1 MVAAHEARLHV
12 ATSVDDAVAV
22 LTEAGGDAVPMAGA
36 TWLMRAELR
45 DEPIR
50 PLYVALGR
58 IEALKGVEIAADAVS
73 IGACVTH
80 AELAGGLAGLPEMRG
95 LAQAAGH
102 AATPAVRAVA
112 TVGGNLAAS
121 GFAAADLAPALLA
134 ADAEVEVAG
143 SNGTERLPL
152 AGYLA
157 TRDQAAAGSLI
168 VRVIVPRGDCV
179 SAHTRLPLRV
189 AGDYPVAIVSMNVA
203 VSPDGTIADLRIGV
217 GSVEPVA
224 ARWTALEE
232 ALASQPLDPEA
243 AATAAREHAGVF
255 APRDGVEASGAYR
268 VRVLPALVRR
278 AIEALA
284 ASR

>member
-1 MVAAHEARLHV
+1 MVATHDARLHV
-12 ATSVDDAVAV
+12 ATSVEDAVAV
-22 LTEAGGDAVPMAGA
+22 LAEAGGDAVPMAGA
-36 TWLMRAELR
+36 TWLMRADLR

-58 IEALKGVEIAADAVS
+58 IEALKGVEIAGDAVS

-80 AELAGGLAGLPEMRG
+80 AELAAALAGLPELHG

-134 ADAEVEVAG
+134 ADADVEIAG
-143 SNGTERLPL
+143 PDGTERLPVDR
-152 AGYLA
+152 YLA
-157 TRDQAAAGSLI
+157 SRDQAAAGSLI
-168 VRVIVPRGDCV
+168 VRVLVPRGDRV
-179 SAHTRLPLRV
+179 SAHARLPLRV
-189 AGDYPVAIVSMNVA
+189 AGDYPVAIVSTNA
-203 VSPDGTIADLRIGV
+203 ALAPDGTIADLRIGV

-224 ARWTALEE
+224 SRWPALEE
-232 ALASQPLDPEA
+232 ALAGGPLDPDA
-243 AATAAREHAGVF
+243 AAIAAREHTGVF
-255 APRDGVEASGAYR
+255 TPRDGVEASGAYR

-278 AIEALA
+278 AVEALA